1 MHNCAC
7 QSREKLGIFTVR
19 RLVLA
24 TRTPPIYFHS
34 SSDNLF
40 QNMLSVCVALN
51 KSPCL
56 MFAFVAL
63 SCHLSY
69 FVSSRL
75 SGEDIFDDS
84 VHFSWHTFGL
94 V

>member
-7 QSREKLGIFTVR
+7 QSREKLGVFTVR
-19 RLVLA
+19 GLVLA
-24 TRTPPIYFHS
+24 TRTPSIHFH

-63 SCHLSY
+63 SCHLSCS
-69 FVSSRL
+69 VSSRL

-84 VHFSWHTFGL
+84 VHFSRHTFGL